1 MHVGIVVPQGWTGE
15 YAGFTGPSAWSR
27 SVEVARRAERLGF
40 QSIWMY
46 DHFHTTPEPSD
57 EITFEAYTALTALG
71 ALTDTVRIGQIVTC
85 AAYRNPALLGK
96 MLSTLDVVTG
106 GRAELG
112 LGAGWKRDEFEA
124 YGYPFPGTRARLR
137 HLEETLEV
145 VTRMFAPGRAT
156 FEGSDVSVSGA
167 INEPKPVQQPR
178 PPIMVGGNGR
188 EVTWRLA
195 ARFADELNVD
205 AMPPHEL
212 PEARRV
218 LAERCAEIGRD
229 PATLP
234 VSVHIWWE
242 HLDAAPSRA
251 DLIAAYR
258 EAGAAR
264 VMTLVRS
271 SAQSAD
277 ELDAFREDCVAAG
290 AEVGGTGSLSLAGV
304 R

>member
-1 MHVGIVVPQGWTGE
+1 MKVGIVVPQGWTGE
-15 YAGFTGPSAWSR
+15 FTGIDGRAAWAR
-27 SVEVARRAERLGF
+27 SVQVAKRAEALGF
-40 QSIWMY
+40 DSIWMY
-46 DHFHTTPEPSD
+46 DHFHTTPEPA
-57 EITFEAYTALTALG
+57 ETITFEAYTALTALG
-71 ALTDTVRIGQIVTC
+71 ALTDTVRVGQIVTC

-96 MLSTLDVVTG
+96 MLSTLDVLTS

-112 LGAGWKRDEFEA
+112 LGAGWKREEFEA
-124 YGYPFPGTRARLR
+124 YGYPFPDTRTRLR
-137 HLEETLEV
+137 RLEETLEV
-145 VTRMFAPGRAT
+145 VTRMFGPGRAT
-156 FEGSDVSVSGA
+156 YQGEIVGVRGA
-167 INEPKPVQQPR
+167 INEPKPVQHPR

-188 EVTWRLA
+188 DVTWRLA

-212 PEARRV
+212 PEARAV
-218 LAERCAEIGRD
+218 LADRCAEIGRD

-242 HLDAAPSRA
+242 HLDAAPDRA
-251 DLIAAYR
+251 QLIAAYR

-277 ELDAFREDCVAAG
+277 ELDAFRDDCVAAG
-290 AEVGGTGSLSLAGV
+290 ADLGEIATRTIAA
-304 R
+304 